1 MVPIMRAFSDPRYRR
16 IVAVMGA
23 QMGKTEAFWNVIGW
37 RLDDD
42 PTPILY
48 IGPTQKLTESMSS
61 DRVMK
66 MLRSVPSLWE
76 KLEKGKK
83 NKITEKFIGGV
94 RLGFAW
100 AGSPT
105 ELAGHPAGLVLLDER
120 DRMENS
126 VGGEGDPGELAEAR
140 IATFPDGKLAFVSTP
155 TEGTVEVARHE
166 ATGVEHWKV
175 GESVQSPIWRLWQ
188 EGTRHEWAV
197 PCPDCGEYFIPRFR
211 HLHWPKDSTPH
222 EALHTSTLACI
233 NCGSMI
239 QSSAMHAMNA
249 AGRFVAPGQRVE
261 RDGTVTGEAPAT
273 ETASYWVSGLCSP
286 WQTFGQRAR
295 SFLSAVRSG
304 DQNRV
309 RTVINTRF
317 GEMYAERGDAPSWE
331 RVMQL
336 RADYVMGDVP
346 EGVLGLTAGVDVQK
360 DRLIYVVRGWA
371 YSSGAYL
378 IDFGE
383 LWGDTEQ
390 PDVWARLA
398 DVLGAP
404 YGGKQIRRTLID
416 SGYRP
421 TPVYAFCR
429 QWPLTLPSKGHDTQG
444 KPVNIVPID
453 ITLSGKVIKRGAQLC
468 HVDVGFFKSM
478 IHGRIDWPAGQPGA
492 WHLPSDT
499 PDEYARQ
506 IVAESRIPLPSGGMI
521 WKRHD
526 PENHALDCEVYAAA
540 AARSLG
546 WDRLRA
552 PVVEA
557 AKDEAAP
564 AVSRVPAAPTRR
576 VVGRLGGWR

>member
-1 MVPIMRAFSDPRYRR
+1 MVPIMRAFADPRYRR

-23 QMGKTEAFWNVIGW
+23 QMGKTEAFWNAIGW

-66 MLRSVPSLWE
+66 MLRSVPSLWD

-105 ELAGHPAGLVLLDER
+105 ELAGHPAGLVMLDER

-140 IATFPDGKLAFVSTP
+140 IATYPDGKLAFVSTP

-166 ATGVEHWKV
+166 STGIEHWKV
-175 GESVQSPIWRLWQ
+175 AEAVQSPIWRLWQ
-188 EGTRHEWAV
+188 EGSRHEWSV
-197 PCPDCGEYFIPRFR
+197 PCPECGEYFVPRFR

-222 EALHTSTLACI
+222 QALKSASLTCI
-233 NCGSMI
+233 NCGGLVDHA
-239 QSSAMHAMNA
+239 QMHGMNA

-261 RDGTVTGEAPAT
+261 KGGAVVGEAPAT

-295 SFLSAVRSG
+295 DFLRAVKAG
-304 DQNRV
+304 DQNKV

-317 GEMYAERGDAPSWE
+317 GELYAERGDAPSWE
-331 RVMQL
+331 RVMAL
-336 RADYVMGDVP
+336 RTDYVMGDVP
-346 EGVLGLTAGVDVQK
+346 ESVLGLTAGVDVQK
-360 DRLIYVVRGWA
+360 DRLIYVVRGWT

-390 PDVWARLA
+390 PDVWASLA
-398 DVLGAP
+398 EVLTTP
-404 YGGKQIRRTLID
+404 YGTKHIRRALID

-429 QWPLTLPSKGHDTQG
+429 QWAVALPSKGHADTHS

-453 ITLSGKVIKRGAQLC
+453 ITLSGKTIKRGAQLC
-468 HVDVGFFKSM
+468 HVNVGFFKGM
-478 IHGRIDWPAGQPGA
+478 IHGRIEWPADQPGA
-492 WHLPSDT
+492 WHLPSDVSE
-499 PDEYARQ
+499 DYARQ
-506 IVAESRIPLPSGGMI
+506 IVAESRVPLPSGTVI

-552 PVVEA
+552 PAPVVSQ
-557 AKDEAAP
+557 P
-564 AVSRVPAAPTRR
+564 APTAPVARPAQPVRR
-576 VVGRLGGWR
+576 IMSRGRFA